1 MRGVRGQTRKIP
13 RQICVIL
20 CPARVG
26 LVLSNSDIRRRRN
39 QDKPIRDKKM
49 WGVKSPSGTKISP
62 EK

>member
-20 CPARVG
+20 CSARVG
-26 LVLSNSDIRRRRN
+26 LVLSNSDIGRRRN

-49 WGVKSPSGTKISP
+49 RGSEISFGN
-62 EK
+62 KDLT